1 MKFKITFWQAID
13 WTSFF
18 FIEKYIYHSQY
29 ISKFFFGLH
38 NSFLLLNYNNSF
50 ICIKR
55 SLNFIES
62 LILHRNNIMAIGE
75 FYNFFLKYIKLFK
88 YFTVFNFKYLP
99 DGFLTNFKNYFL
111 KLKLSTFGLNNNKVK
126 LSFFKNSRFILNHEI
141 PDIFEYERKPLPE
154 DGLEM
159 EEDPNLHNPNN
170 HEPDKKDP
178 NVVRKLVLLPP
189 SALLLFNLRTK
200 AWIINEV
207 KILRIPLIGLVY
219 PETEL
224 NSILVHY
231 PIPVLHGLSKDLL
244 INYKEQEELDIF
256 AKDLEILI
264 EERKE
269 RVRLWKA
276 QGYIVHKVKGFE
288 FLKDYK
294 EDPIHIF
301 FLQLFL
307 LTIYQ
312 SYKKLILKFTNK
324 TLFYLKNNY
333 SNTKIVKY
341 NSLSLI
347 KYKISRKFYTKS
359 FLKLYNLLSS
369 RIRINSNLFFSNR
382 NIKYTDRK
390 LYFKKQKHNWSIR
403 KIDWKLGKFF
413 KFKIKVTYNKPLFW
427 IQKKHVITF
436 KGMNYIKQ
444 FKYRSFRFFPS
455 LKTVIKRNLIFKPRS
470 RLIAYQDFLL
480 NKNRKTR
487 LSNSLSLFFLKTIRK
502 GKPFVKYNLF
512 ATNKDKNKNKKFLK
526 TKILNPFFNYYS
538 ARYWWIFKRPLL
550 AYLSYKNK
558 SLKLSNN
565 LFLTKKGILNFNKFN
580 KFNSFKP
587 KFSNDLSFRFLPLKL
602 NRNKN
607 YSFFF
612 THRDRFLIKFQLKP
626 RYLKKKNWKFFLVKY
641 RNLYLRKTKNLLF
654 DYKRFLVFNSKY
666 NLRLNQDF
674 KFNKENFL
682 QNSVKNKAF
691 LNQFNT
697 IKSKEFKMYNASFY
711 NYNIQKDLSLN
722 FKNSGYF
729 LSKTKFVS
737 DSFIKNTKFK
747 LEQKKKFFRIFRF
760 LYNKN
765 KLLTTPLVR
774 YKNLED
780 KELNN
785 EIDVQHNFNFLS
797 GNINYNK
804 FQNLNS
810 KYMFIKSYLIFI
822 AKYGIKDQNRAIL
835 SLLKLAL
842 KSKNNIL
849 IDNLF
854 LNIKS
859 KLYSLYKADVAAV
872 SAYKK
877 KMKNKKFK
885 YKVKLKFNKNFS
897 INFLKKW
904 EKLSD
909 KIGEDS
915 TFLNLRLFLKKKSEY
930 KQQDVELIKNNDQST
945 I

>member
-38 NSFLLLNYNNSF
+38 NSFLILNYNNSF

-62 LILHRNNIMAIGE
+62 LILHRNNIMAVGE

-88 YFTVFNFKYLP
+88 YFTLFNYKYLP
-99 DGFLTNFKNYFL
+99 DGFLTNFKNYFF
-111 KLKLSTFGLNNNKVK
+111 KLKLSTFGLNKTNIK
-126 LSFFKNSRFILNHEI
+126 LSFLKNSRFVLNHDF
-141 PDIFEYERKPLPE
+141 PDIFEYECKPFPE
-154 DGLEM
+154 DGLKM
-159 EEDPNLHNPNN
+159 EEDPNLQNPNN
-170 HEPDKKDP
+170 HEPDKKDA
-178 NVVRKLVLLPP
+178 NAVRRLTILPP
-189 SALLLFNLRTK
+189 SALILFNLRTK
-200 AWIINEV
+200 AWIVNEV

-224 NSILVHY
+224 NSSLIHY

-244 INYKEQEELDIF
+244 INYSEQEELDIF

-333 SNTKIVKY
+333 NNTKILKY
-341 NSLSLI
+341 NSFSLI

-369 RIRINSNLFFSNR
+369 RIRINANLFFSNR

-390 LYFKKQKHNWSIR
+390 LYFKKKNHAWSIK

-413 KFKIKVTYNKPLFW
+413 KFRVNVSYNKPLFW

-436 KGMNYIKQ
+436 KGLNYIKQ
-444 FKYRSFRFFPS
+444 FKFRSFRFFPS
-455 LKTVIKRNLIFKPRS
+455 LKTVIKRNLIFKPKN
-470 RLIAYQDFLL
+470 RLIAYQDFIL
-480 NKNRKTR
+480 NKNKKTR

-512 ATNKDKNKNKKFLK
+512 ARNKEVYVKESPN
-526 TKILNPFFNYYS
+526 IFFNYYS
-538 ARYWWIFKRPLL
+538 ARYWWVFKRPLL
-550 AYLSYKNK
+550 AYLNFKNK
-558 SLKLSNN
+558 RINN
-565 LFLTKKGILNFNKFN
+565 TNYPNWFLTRKGILNFNKTQDQDS
-580 KFNSFKP
+580 KVSDCWK
-587 KFSNDLSFRFLPLKL
+587 NDLSFRFLPLKL
-602 NRNKN
+602 NKNKN

-612 THRDRFLIKFQLKP
+612 THRDRFLLKSNLKP
-626 RYLKKKNWKFFLVKY
+626 KYLKRNIWKFFLVKY
-641 RNLYLRKTKNLLF
+641 RNIYIRKTKNIIF
-654 DYKRFLVFNSKY
+654 DYKKY
-666 NLRLNQDF
+666 LIINNKLKKKKNLIVSIPKNLKSILNIY
-674 KFNKENFL
+674 NNIHEND
-682 QNSVKNKAF
+682 S
-691 LNQFNT
+691 
-697 IKSKEFKMYNASFY
+697 IKSNSINNLFY
-711 NYNIQKDLSLN
+711 NYNVQKTLSLN
-722 FKNSGYF
+722 FRNSGYF
-729 LSKTKFVS
+729 LSKTKFLS
-737 DSFIKNTKFK
+737 DSSIKHNKFNF
-747 LEQKKKFFRIFRF
+747 QKKKQFIKIFKY
-760 LYNKN
+760 LNLKN
-765 KLLTTPLVR
+765 KLITLPLAKLAVSSPE
-774 YKNLED
+774 NISFESQNSLQFLS
-780 KELNN
+780 LNN
-785 EIDVQHNFNFLS
+785 NF
-797 GNINYNK
+797 IK
-804 FQNLNS
+804 FQNINF
-810 KYMFIKSYLIFI
+810 KYNFIKSYLLFI
-822 AKYGIKDQNRAIL
+822 SKFGIKNKNKDIL
-835 SLLKLAL
+835 SLLNLAL
-842 KSKNNIL
+842 NSKNNIL

-854 LNIKS
+854 LNIKA
-859 KLYSLYKADVAAV
+859 KLYSLYKDEVGHY
-872 SAYKK
+872 SFILKQNYG
-877 KMKNKKFK
+877 KKFK
-885 YKVKLKFNKNFS
+885 YRIKLSSNKNFS
-897 INFLKKW
+897 LNFLKKW
-904 EKLSD
+904 EKISD

-930 KQQDVELIKNNDQST
+930 KQQEIEIKENDKS
-945 I
+945 IV

>member
-38 NSFLLLNYNNSF
+38 NSFLILNYNNSF

-62 LILHRNNIMAIGE
+62 LILHRSNLMAIGE

-88 YFTVFNFKYLP
+88 YFTLFNFKYLP
-99 DGFLTNFKNYFL
+99 DGFLTNFKNYFF
-111 KLKLSTFGLNNNKVK
+111 KLKLSTFGLNTKNVK
-126 LSFFKNSRFILNHEI
+126 LSFFKDSRFVLNHDL

-154 DGLEM
+154 DGLKI
-159 EEDPNLHNPNN
+159 EEDPNLQNPNN
-170 HEPDKKDP
+170 HEPDKKDA
-178 NVVRKLVLLPP
+178 NAVRRLTMLPP
-189 SALLLFNLRTK
+189 TALLLFNLRTK

-224 NSILVHY
+224 NSSLIHY

-244 INYKEQEELDIF
+244 INYNEQKELDIF
-256 AKDLEILI
+256 KKDLEILI

-333 SNTKIVKY
+333 NNTKIYKY
-341 NSLSLI
+341 NSISLL
-347 KYKISRKFYTKS
+347 KYKISKKFYTKS

-390 LYFKKQKHNWSIR
+390 LYFKKQKHNWSIK
-403 KIDWKLGKFF
+403 KIDWKLGKFL
-413 KFKIKVTYNKPLFW
+413 KFKVNVTYNKPVFW

-436 KGMNYIKQ
+436 KGLNYIKQ
-444 FKYRSFRFFPS
+444 FKFGSFRFFPS

-470 RLIAYQDFLL
+470 RLVAYQDFLL
-480 NKNRKTR
+480 NKNKKTR
-487 LSNSLSLFFLKTIRK
+487 LTNSLSLFFLKTLRK

-512 ATNKDKNKNKKFLK
+512 STRKSNRGSKK
-526 TKILNPFFNYYS
+526 KILNPFFNYYS
-538 ARYWWIFKRPLL
+538 ARYWWVFKRPLL
-550 AYLSYKNK
+550 SYLSNKNK
-558 SLKLSNN
+558 IFKNFNN
-565 LFLTKKGILNFNKFN
+565 LFLTKKGIFSYNNSNFKFN
-580 KFNSFKP
+580 HSEFK
-587 KFSNDLSFRFLPLKL
+587 NELSFRFLPLKL
-602 NRNKN
+602 NKNKN

-612 THRDRFLIKFQLKP
+612 THRDRFLLKSTLKP
-626 RYLKKKNWKFFLVKY
+626 KFLKKKIWKFFLVKY

-654 DYKRFLVFNSKY
+654 DYKKYLVLNNKFKIHKINEKSKFISFIYKY
-666 NLRLNQDF
+666 NLQ
-674 KFNKENFL
+674 
-682 QNSVKNKAF
+682 KN
-691 LNQFNT
+691 
-697 IKSKEFKMYNASFY
+697 
-711 NYNIQKDLSLN
+711 LSLN
-722 FKNSGYF
+722 FKNSSYF

-737 DSFIKNTKFK
+737 DSSIKNKKFK
-747 LEQKKKFFRIFRF
+747 LQQKKQFLKLFKY

-765 KLLTTPLVR
+765 KLITMPLVK
-774 YKNLED
+774 KNNRGVYSDTYNLLLTNL
-780 KELNN
+780 K
-785 EIDVQHNFNFLS
+785 F
-797 GNINYNK
+797 NK
-804 FQNLNS
+804 FQNINF
-810 KYMFIKSYLIFI
+810 KYTFIKSYLIFI
-822 AKYGIKDQNRAIL
+822 SKFGIKHKNKDIL
-835 SLLKLAL
+835 SLLNLVL
-842 KSKNNIL
+842 KSKNNFL
-849 IDNLF
+849 INNLF

-859 KLYSLYKADVAAV
+859 KLYNLYKNDVKIY
-872 SAYKK
+872 SIYKK
-877 KMKNKKFK
+877 KNSIKNFKFNK
-885 YKVKLKFNKNFS
+885 YKYKYRVKRKFNKNFS
-897 INFLKKW
+897 LTFLKKW
-904 EKLSD
+904 EKFGD

-915 TFLNLRLFLKKKSEY
+915 TFLNLRLFLKKKTEY
-930 KQQDVELIKNNDQST
+930 KRQEVELIKENDKSV